1 MVSFKLT
8 AEMQQIDLRNS
19 SRDVDDG
26 VELVE
31 RREDGHVV
39 LKEVLLNTDLCEREE
54 DAEDRLVLEPED
66 VECMLLRKLS
76 DFVRTL
82 QSVQVLGNLLGHGV
96 DDVVESPVEHLDQE
110 GELLQNATVDVSSK
124 PRSIERDPPDCLPLS

>member
-1 MVSFKLT
+1 MNN
-8 AEMQQIDLRNS
+8 R
-19 SRDVDDG
+19 

-39 LKEVLLNTDLCEREE
+39 LKEVLLDTDFREREE
-54 DAEDRLVLEPED
+54 DAEDRVVLEPED

-76 DFVRTL
+76 DLVRAL
-82 QSVQVLGNLLGHGV
+82 QGVQVLSDLLGHGV

-110 GELLQNATVDVSSK
+110 GELLQDAAVDVSSK
-124 PRSIERDPPDCLPLS
+124 S